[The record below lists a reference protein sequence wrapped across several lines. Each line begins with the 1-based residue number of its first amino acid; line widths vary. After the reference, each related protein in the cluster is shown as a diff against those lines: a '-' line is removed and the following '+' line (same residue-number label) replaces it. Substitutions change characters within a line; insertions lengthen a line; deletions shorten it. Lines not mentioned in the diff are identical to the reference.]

1 MSEFRSLVG
10 VSGARI
16 NPEGVALRQ
25 RGKANI
31 DGGDLLEK
39 SGECGM
45 QVRMAARLLCVR
57 AYGDEPAG

>member
-1 MSEFRSLVG
+1 M
-10 VSGARI
+10 
-16 NPEGVALRQ
+16 RQ

-31 DGGDLLEK
+31 DCGDLLEK

-57 AYGDEPAG
+57 AYGDEFAG